1 MESDLHIKNGVSIP
15 LHELDITASRAGGPG
30 GQHVNKTSTRITLRW
45 NIPATTALSEIQKTR
60 VLQKLESRL
69 TKEGDLIIHNSS
81 SRSQGQNRENALK
94 QLAKEI
100 NKALHVPKRRM
111 KTKVPKSAKESRL
124 REKAKRGEVK
134 KMRKKKFD
142 D

>member
-1 MESDLHIKNGVSIP
+1 MESDLNVKNGVSIP
-15 LHELDITASRAGGPG
+15 LHELDVTASRAGGPG

-45 NIPATTALSEIQKTR
+45 NIPATKALSETQKTR
-60 VLQKLESRL
+60 VLQKLENRL

-81 SRSQGQNRENALK
+81 SRSQQQNREAALK

-100 NKALHVPKRRM
+100 KKALHVPKRRM
-111 KTKVPKSAKESRL
+111 KTKVPKAAKEARL
-124 REKAKRGEVK
+124 KSKAKRSEVK